1 MLQCWETDG
10 HIIKGTRMGVPLIQI
25 QIQIR
30 IYLSP
35 VAVADVMNTFPTFKA
50 AKNKI
55 GKRNKRF
62 LF

>member
-1 MLQCWETDG
+1 MLQCCETEG
-10 HIIKGTRMGVPLIQI
+10 HIIKAGLGRGCPLI

-35 VAVADVMNTFPTFKA
+35 LDDADVMNTFPTFKA

-55 GKRNKRF
+55 GKRNK
-62 LF
+62 